1 MMDITFET
9 LMSVVERLD
18 TISTS
23 EAWILF
29 GIALTAIGLGMLTR
43 KIFERHCDKA
53 AKKADWDEIL
63 WETGR

>member
-1 MMDITFET
+1 MDITFEAMMG
-9 LMSVVERLD
+9 LVDKLD
-18 TISTS
+18 VINTG
-23 EAWILF
+23 EAWLLF